1 VLQQQLYDV
10 RSDSLYMANLIDNQ
24 LREIEILRQEHQL
37 KEQEIQAAALRMERN
52 RVVRNSLIGGIGLVL
67 AILGLLTYL
76 FVSKRRSHRQLVAA
90 YADLEITHRQLKMAQ
105 SQLVASE
112 KMASL
117 GQLTA
122 GIAHEINNP
131 VNFIAGNV
139 VPLRND
145 LQDLLRVLDAYEQ
158 EIDEKGLEGAF
169 PRTQALKQAVEV
181 DYLRQEIPELMDGI
195 EEGARRTTEIVR
207 GLRVFAR
214 LDEDAVKRFDLHS
227 GLDSTLTLVRNHAH
241 KVEFVRHYG
250 DLPLVEGFPGKLNQV
265 FMNLLTNAL
274 QALPEEGGTITL
286 TTLSHGLE
294 VEIRVQDNG
303 CGIPP
308 EVRTRMFEPFY
319 TTKEVGEGTGLGL
332 AITLGI
338 IKQHK
343 GQIEIESEAGEGTT
357 VIIRLPVDFIG
368 DLEGEAPERMPSSG
382 QVTHKA

>member
-1 VLQQQLYDV
+1 MMNQQV
-10 RSDSLYMANLIDNQ
+10 
-24 LREIEILRQEHQL
+24 IETGKL
-37 KEQEIQAAALRMERN
+37 A
-52 RVVRNSLIGGIGLVL
+52 SIGEL
-67 AILGLLTYL
+67 A
-76 FVSKRRSHRQLVAA
+76 
-90 YADLEITHRQLKMAQ
+90 
-105 SQLVASE
+105 
-112 KMASL
+112 
-117 GQLTA
+117 A

-145 LQDLLRVLDAYEQ
+145 LQDLLRVVDSYEA
-158 EIDEKGLEGAF
+158 EIDEKGLDGAF
-169 PRTQALKQAVEV
+169 PRTYALKQEVEL
-181 DYLRQEIPELMDGI
+181 DYLRQEIPELMNGI
-195 EEGARRTTEIVR
+195 EEGARRTTEIVK

-227 GLDSTLTLVRNHAH
+227 GLDSTLTLVRNHARR
-241 KVEFVRHYG
+241 VDFVRNYG
-250 DLPLVEGFPGKLNQV
+250 DLPLIEGFPGKLNQV

-286 TTLSHGLE
+286 TTISHGPE

-308 EVRTRMFEPFY
+308 EVRNRMFEPFY

-332 AITLGI
+332 AISLGI

-343 GQIEIESEAGEGTT
+343 GQIQVESEAGLGTT

-368 DLEGEAPERMPSSG
+368 ELEGTAPEQMRAQRPTAFD
-382 QVTHKA
+382 V